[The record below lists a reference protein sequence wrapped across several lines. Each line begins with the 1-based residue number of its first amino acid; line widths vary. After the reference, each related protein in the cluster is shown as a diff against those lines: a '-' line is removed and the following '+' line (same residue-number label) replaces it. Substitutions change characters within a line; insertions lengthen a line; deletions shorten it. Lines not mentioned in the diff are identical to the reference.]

1 MHWERIILYPRPHD
15 QHHLLHESVK
25 PAHTLRAVMAGPR
38 RSQPPRACRVPAL
51 SYFEPDLDEMEFDRA
66 ERRSGT
72 KRKRNHMAP
81 RATSPPGETS
91 QAEPIGV
98 EELPDMN
105 LLKKKTMWSSLPQD
119 LVEGVLS
126 HLPVSQ
132 LWDTVMSI
140 RPRRW
145 ARILYAN
152 GCTNVLGHG
161 NHVDSTIGYIKSYSS
176 SFRLM
181 NLPPEDDLC
190 PPPPRVLE
198 HTMETWQSLPGYPEP
213 NVRCQLKVRS
223 VSEGL
228 ILMVIPRD
236 GHRFAPLNWS
246 NRIRRMVIW
255 NPVSKSYRWLPLS
268 AFGYHDPNVIYCL
281 DAVVVDPGRTSYK
294 VIELVQSVVPAAVV
308 QSVVRAA
315 DPTASGPARRRRR
328 GFIPAAQDQMQISG
342 YAVYDSATAR
352 WGPPQPQPQN
362 ISQVLLNTTKNTV
375 SCEGCVCFVNVE
387 TQHSRWPG
395 WELPVGLV
403 CYDSTT
409 NAWSEVLFP
418 TRFFDNN
425 LDHHSGCVVKELLY
439 ARGKVYMIYMRS
451 PKGQLYTHYIIS
463 IALVDI
469 KSGVPAFKRVGRV
482 KEATIIPTAA
492 HPLVIHPPP
501 KCWRSKP
508 NELVLQRPCA
518 KFCQFQ
524 WYMLPAGRTVY
535 LGVMCC
541 NKWHKRF
548 DLDAGRWTDFL
559 MKVPCEMQHD
569 LKVRRSLGPSG
580 STYYF
585 DTQFHPYIPGW
596 VNV

>member
-1 MHWERIILYPRPHD
+1 
-15 QHHLLHESVK
+15 
-25 PAHTLRAVMAGPR
+25 MAGPR

-294 VIELVQSVVPAAVV
+294 VIELVQSVVPAADF
-308 QSVVRAA
+308 QSMVRAA
-315 DPTASGPARRRRR
+315 DPTALGSERRRRR
-328 GFIPAAQDQMQISG
+328 VFHPPHPPQLPEQKKISG
-342 YAVYDSATAR
+342 YAVYDSASAS
-352 WGPPQPQPQN
+352 WGPIQPQPRN
-362 ISQVLLNTTKNTV
+362 ISQVLLNSTKNTV
-375 SCEGCVCFVNVE
+375 SCEGCVCFVSCVRL
-387 TQHSRWPG
+387 SWPG

-418 TRFFDNN
+418 TKFFDNN
-425 LDHHSGCVVKELLY
+425 HRHHAGCVVNELLY
-439 ARGKVYMIYMRS
+439 ARGKVYMIYKRS
-451 PKGQLYTHYIIS
+451 PKGHLNTHYIVS

-469 KSGVPAFKRVGRV
+469 QSGVPAFQPVGRV
-482 KEATIIPTAA
+482 REACASIATSGRP
-492 HPLVIHPPP
+492 HPPP
-501 KCWRSKP
+501 KCFWSKP
-508 NELVLQRPCA
+508 NELIVQRPCA
-518 KFCQFQ
+518 SFCEFH
-524 WYMLPAGRTVY
+524 WYMLPVGITVY
-535 LGVMCC
+535 LGVVLC

-548 DLDAGRWTDFL
+548 DLDAGMWTDLL
-559 MKVPCEMQHD
+559 MKVPSETEYD
-569 LKVRRSLGPSG
+569 KKATRSLAASG
-580 STYYF
+580 RIHYR
-585 DTQFHPYIPGW
+585 DTAFHPYIPGW